1 MSAAYRGRMAGHS
14 NNGPKASPPFTLTAL
29 SRWSIANKEL
39 PALDKIKALHV
50 YDFDNTSKLP
60 LGLLVAMV
68 GAVNARDLLVWDN
81 LSPASTNSNTL
92 FSVQ

>member
-1 MSAAYRGRMAGHS
+1 MAVYS
-14 NNGPKASPPFTLTAL
+14 NSGPKASPPFTLTAL

-60 LGLLVAMV
+60 LGFLVAMV
-68 GAVNARDLLVWDN
+68 GAVNLRDLLFWDN
-81 LSPASTNSNTL
+81 STNSNTL